1 MKRYWA
7 ILLLAPVLI
16 VGSCQKNTTSKIPK
30 ISLIGFQGDS
40 VVAGS
45 STQGVTMTIH
55 FVDGD
60 ADEGVDPN
68 NTKGYYDIYLKDSRY
83 DTGYVGYFFPTIDPG
98 VENSSK
104 GIEGIITFT
113 QRAALLAPRPDSI
126 HTMFGDTLNYEI
138 YIADRARNTSNHVT
152 TPNFIIRP

>member
-1 MKRYWA
+1 MKRCWA
-7 ILLLAPVLI
+7 ILFLVPILI
-16 VGSCQKNTTSKIPK
+16 VSCQKNTVSKIPK
-30 ISLIGFQGDS
+30 ISLAGFQGDS

-45 STQGVTMTIH
+45 PYDTVTMLIH
-55 FVDGD
+55 FIDGD

-83 DTGYVGYFFPTIDPG
+83 DTGYVGYFFPTIDKG

-104 GIEGIITFT
+104 GLEGTIIF
-113 QRAALLAPRPDSI
+113 QQLAALLSPRPDSI
-126 HTMFGDTLNYEI
+126 HSKFGDTLNYEI
-138 YIADRARNTSNHVT
+138 YIADRARNTSNHIT